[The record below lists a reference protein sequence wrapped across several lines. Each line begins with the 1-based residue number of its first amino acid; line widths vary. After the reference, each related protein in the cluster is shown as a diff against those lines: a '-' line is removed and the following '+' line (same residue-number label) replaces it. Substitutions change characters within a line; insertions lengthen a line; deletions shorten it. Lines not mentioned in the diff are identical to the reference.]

1 MKINHI
7 LFENIENW
15 LIFPALVDQSELTHE
30 KWLKNPEN
38 AFLNKSEDAQ
48 KCIERSK
55 CSYHSHGQAGA
66 VGLLR
71 DWFGR
76 LSFYELFLPFS
87 SSWLMIKSALTL
99 FDEDNLLFQPVPEA
113 LWLILLPGLVQ
124 VLHLQVLLVSF
135 S

>member
-1 MKINHI
+1 MNYNHSCNLRGLMKKDYSLKINA
-7 LFENIENW
+7 LCQIENTSHSAREYSKSAY
-15 LIFPALVDQSELTHE
+15 FVDQSKLTHE

-71 DWFGR
+71 D
-76 LSFYELFLPFS
+76 
-87 SSWLMIKSALTL
+87 
-99 FDEDNLLFQPVPEA
+99 
-113 LWLILLPGLVQ
+113 
-124 VLHLQVLLVSF
+124 
-135 S
+135 